1 MFSYSSMDKENVIT
15 TRNSNKPL
23 RGNASSVVKK
33 GLSANNSH
41 TEEVNAQREL
51 KKIKVSMVEKDK
63 QLAYLE
69 QQLSLTQSRVAE
81 LELTSEK
88 MKRSEKLSKIALS
101 SKEASVKRQDVLLK
115 QVSDRLFSFTTKD
128 ENKARRRAAA
138 KQELHDE
145 LERVGK
151 KSKLLCTAAI

>member
-1 MFSYSSMDKENVIT
+1 MFSYNTTDKENVISA
-15 TRNSNKPL
+15 RNSNKPL
-23 RGNASSVVKK
+23 RNVVPHHPNVMKK
-33 GLSANNSH
+33 GLSANSSH
-41 TEEVNAQREL
+41 TDDVNAQREL

-69 QQLSLTQSRVAE
+69 QQLSVTQSRVSE
-81 LELTSEK
+81 LEVTSDK
-88 MKRSEKLSKIALS
+88 MRRSEKVSKMALS
-101 SKEASVKRQDVLLK
+101 SKVASVRRQDVLLK
-115 QVSDRLFSFTTKD
+115 QVSDRLSSFATKD

-151 KSKLLCTAAI
+151 EFHNQ